1 MGQRTAERAPVADLR
16 VADQPGHV
24 GQDRHRGPQQRAPL
38 QVVMAGERADGD
50 MVAGVTDERQPAD
63 PADVDEDGRRGE
75 AEHHERQERMPAGQ
89 QLGVVAVLGEQCD
102 GVVGGVGPDVVEL
115 GRDHALAF
123 AAANT
128 DCTML

>member
-1 MGQRTAERAPVADLR
+1 VADLR

-75 AEHHERQERMPAGQ
+75 AELHERQERMPAGQ
-89 QLGVVAVLGEQCD
+89 QLGVVAVLGEERD
-102 GVVGGVGPDVVEL
+102 GLVDRPGPDIVEGGGQHRPQL
-115 GRDHALAF
+115 PV
-123 AAANT
+123 AARTAR
-128 DCTML
+128 TMLW